1 MLTSDLVLARVRKG
15 VLRPSFLDISETE
28 LSRCA
33 VLLETWTGHVGA
45 RREELDEMLQGLE
58 GDGTDFAVW
67 RGLSKLIAD
76 GSEFEVAS
84 ELDPSEVRA
93 RVFEAAAG
101 AIPRNNSERKA
112 ILAAV
117 AEAFGVETH
126 QVEAGLYADLN
137 ARQML
142 KSVPKWTADV
152 LLNRYNVAL
161 AQGVL
166 YKATELTI
174 RLVDKRAAR
183 IRQVFHMLKF
193 FGLMH
198 RVEKAGKTW
207 VLTVDGPASL
217 VSQSRKYGLNL
228 ATFLP
233 VVFQCESWALEAKV
247 EWQPRRP
254 VAFELASTDVEL
266 KSTYRTKGNWRS
278 DEEKMLLSR
287 FAKDVDGWKLRD
299 EATILELD
307 RGEILVADFLMTS
320 PDGRE
325 VVVDVVGFWREAYL
339 SRRLEHLGHIKMPV
353 VLVVAERMKTHGKAI
368 EEMDIPVVYFKG
380 VIRPDI
386 LIQAAARALSTSRP

>member
-15 VLRPSFLDISETE
+15 ILRPSFLDLSEAE
-28 LSRCA
+28 LARCA
-33 VLLETWTGHVGA
+33 VLLETWTAHQGA

-76 GSEFEVAS
+76 GSEFEIAS
-84 ELDPSEVRA
+84 ALDPSEVRA

-101 AIPRNNSERKA
+101 SIPRNETERNN

-117 AEAFGVETH
+117 AKTLGVEIH
-126 QVEAGLYADLN
+126 HVEAGLYADLS
-137 ARQML
+137 ARQVL
-142 KSVPKWTADV
+142 KSVPKWSADL

-166 YKATELTI
+166 YRATELTI
-174 RLVDKRAAR
+174 RLTDKRAAR

-198 RVEKAGKTW
+198 RVEKDGKSW
-207 VLTVDGPASL
+207 ILTVDGPASL

-233 VVFQCESWALEAKV
+233 VVFQCDSWRLNATV

-254 VAFELASTDVEL
+254 VVFELSSTEVEL
-266 KSTYRTKGNWRS
+266 KSTYRMKGNWRS
-278 DEEKMLLSR
+278 DEETMLLSR
-287 FAKDVDGWKLRD
+287 FVEGVDGWHLKA

-307 RGEILVADFLMTS
+307 KGEVLVADYLMMS
-320 PDGRE
+320 PDQNE
-325 VVVDVVGFWREAYL
+325 VVVDVVGFWREGYL
-339 SRRLEHLGHIKMPV
+339 ARRLEYLENLKTPV
-353 VLVVAERMKTHGKAI
+353 VLVVAERMKTHGQAI
-368 EEMDIPVVYFKG
+368 QEMNIPVVYFKG

-386 LIQAAARALSTSRP
+386 LIQAAERALATVRP